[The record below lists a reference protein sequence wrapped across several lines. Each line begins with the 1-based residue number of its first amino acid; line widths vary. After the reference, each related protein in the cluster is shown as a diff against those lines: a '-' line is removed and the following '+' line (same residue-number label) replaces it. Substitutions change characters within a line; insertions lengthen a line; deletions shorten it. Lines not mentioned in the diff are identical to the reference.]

1 MADSPSPVPQQT
13 PIGSKPLAQRYRPAT
28 FDEVVGQRRPKTLI
42 KTMLSSGRLT
52 SMIFYG
58 PSGCGKTTMAHL
70 IASSIAI
77 EMHWLNATTDTVKDL
92 RAITD
97 AADGSVLVY
106 LDEIQYW
113 NKKQQQSLLSFV
125 EDGSVVLIAATTENP
140 WHGIYDALLSR
151 LSVVEF
157 ERVSIDDIA
166 ERLRAVLTDLG
177 ETRIPDATVDAIAGA
192 AAGDVRRALTL
203 TEMVRDAYPSAQ
215 TITVD
220 DVRALVPSMN
230 MGGFDTAG
238 DTHYALVSALQ
249 KSIRGSDPDAA
260 VFYLMRFLTANDMVS
275 PCRRLP
281 AICCEDIGLADP
293 YAIVHTMACI
303 EAAERLGFPECAK
316 PLTEAVVYLAL
327 APKSASNEAAW
338 MPAKEDIE
346 AGRGAT
352 VPAHV
357 ASEHAPGYV
366 WPQDHPDHWT
376 PQQYLPD
383 DLADRHYWQPQS
395 AWEQERHDWWAS
407 VIAHHPEMRSTT
419 T

>member
-1 MADSPSPVPQQT
+1 MTD
-13 PIGSKPLAQRYRPAT
+13 SKPLAERFRPRT
-28 FDEVVGQRRPKTLI
+28 LDEVAGQTLSKRLI
-42 KTMLSSGRLT
+42 KTMLDNDRLT
-52 SMIFYG
+52 SMIFFG
-58 PSGCGKTTMAHL
+58 PAGCGKTTLAHV
-70 IASSIAI
+70 IADETARPMS
-77 EMHWLNATTDTVKDL
+77 WLNATTATVKDL
-92 RAITD
+92 RAIVD
-97 AADGSVLVY
+97 ASDGPVVVY

-113 NKKQQQSLLSFV
+113 NKKQQQSLLSIV
-125 EDGSVVLIAATTENP
+125 EDGSVILIAATTENP
-140 WHGIYDALLSR
+140 WHGLYRALLSR
-151 LSVVEF
+151 LMTIEF
-157 ERVSIDDIA
+157 SAVPREAIC
-166 ERLRAVLTDLG
+166 ERLTAVLDDLALARPTLTDG
-177 ETRIPDATVDAIAGA
+177 AVSAISGA

-203 TEMVRDAYPSAQ
+203 LDECLGAYADRD
-215 TITVD
+215 TVD
-220 DVRALVPSMN
+220 VEDVRALVPSMN

-293 YAIVHTMACI
+293 HAIVHTMACI

-338 MPAKEDIE
+338 MPARADIE
-346 AGRGAT
+346 AGRGVT

-395 AWEQERHDWWAS
+395 PWEQERHDWWAS
-407 VIAHHPEMRSTT
+407 IIAHHPEM
-419 T
+419 

>member
-1 MADSPSPVPQQT
+1 MTAQR
-13 PIGSKPLAQRYRPAT
+13 PLAERYRPETLDDIA
-28 FDEVVGQRRPKTLI
+28 GQARPVSI
-42 KTMLSSGRLT
+42 VRQMLRNNALS
-52 SMIFYG
+52 SMIFFG
-58 PSGCGKTTMAHL
+58 PPGCGKTTLAHV
-70 IASSIAI
+70 IAHEVNV
-77 EMHWLNATTDTVKDL
+77 EMHWLNATTASVKDL
-92 RAITD
+92 QTIVH
-97 AADGSVLVY
+97 AAHGAQTLVY

-113 NKKQQQSLLSFV
+113 NKKQQQSLLSIV
-125 EDGSVVLIAATTENP
+125 EDGSVILIAATTENP
-140 WHGIYDALLSR
+140 WHGLYRALLSR
-151 LSVVEF
+151 LMTIEF
-157 ERVSIDDIA
+157 SAVPREAIC
-166 ERLRAVLTDLG
+166 ERLTAVLDDLALARPTLTDG
-177 ETRIPDATVDAIAGA
+177 AVSAISGA

-203 TEMVRDAYPSAQ
+203 LDECLGAYADRD
-215 TITVD
+215 TVD
-220 DVRALVPSMN
+220 VEDVRALVPSMN
-230 MGGFDTAG
+230 MSGFDTAG

-293 YAIVHTMACI
+293 YAIVHTMSCI

-338 MPAKEDIE
+338 VPARADIE
-346 AGRGAT
+346 AGRGTT

-395 AWEQERHDWWAS
+395 VWEQERHDWWAS